1 MPLGSLAAS
10 PQLAP
15 SRSGPLN
22 GSSEDKDHVITFCRL
37 HQKERAR
44 EQSENEYLKLLLFW
58 FPIYVPMRSPAPPSK
73 WFNLLEN
80 SFSYALL
87 LRPCVSVIGFQTLA
101 IDRRTQSVQW
111 ASPRRISWTYP
122 CEVSGSVGT
131 CPLPP
136 CPSHRLIES
145 PNKGNTC
152 IGESANRFCLLCLSL
167 TLCAR
172 KRERAQE
179 SIVGACDSKLLHG
192 FICFFVFYFAV
203 VKPAMWQIIWFCL
216 LIATNWFLWF
226 SIFFAISISMVIFY
240 LPSGGALSK

>member
-1 MPLGSLAAS
+1 
-10 PQLAP
+10 
-15 SRSGPLN
+15 
-22 GSSEDKDHVITFCRL
+22 
-37 HQKERAR
+37 
-44 EQSENEYLKLLLFW
+44 
-58 FPIYVPMRSPAPPSK
+58 MRSPAPTSK

-136 CPSHRLIES
+136 CPSHRIIES

-172 KRERAQE
+172 KEKELKRALWGRVIVSFCTVLFIFLF
-179 SIVGACDSKLLHG
+179 SILPWLSPPCDKL
-192 FICFFVFYFAV
+192 FDFVFWLLQIGFFDFLFFFFCYFH
-203 VKPAMWQIIWFCL
+203 FYGD
-216 LIATNWFLWF
+216 FLF
-226 SIFFAISISMVIFY
+226 T
-240 LPSGGALSK
+240 